1 MKIQRFLPI
10 LLWAT
15 LLSAHAQEACIS
27 DNPAINTIRQQW
39 DAPRPAGDHKFVGA
53 FQATALALLPKIQ
66 AEGLFGTLSI
76 KSRKPMR
83 YFSQY
88 EWAIA
93 AEGDYWL
100 VADSGAWMDVR
111 DGSGQQALEPL
122 TFNHG
127 LRCAGIHKA
136 LKFHLKKG
144 SYALIVAS
152 EDTDKVKVAAAI
164 AKE

>member
-1 MKIQRFLPI
+1 MKIQRFLPV
-10 LLWAT
+10 LLWAM

-39 DAPRPAGDHKFVGA
+39 EAPRPTGDSKFAGA
-53 FQATALALLPKIQ
+53 FQPTALALLPKIQ
-66 AEGLFGTLSI
+66 AESLYGALNI

-83 YFSQY
+83 YFNQY
-88 EWAIA
+88 EWTIA

-111 DGSGQQALEPL
+111 NGQNPQGLEPL

-144 SYALIVAS
+144 SYVLIVAS
-152 EDTDKVKVAAAI
+152 DEIDKVKIAAAQ
-164 AKE
+164 EQ